1 MIFERAGGTRTLKNH
16 YTYRTTQHHNTAVLG
31 RKMLLHRRAKIA
43 RFWLLSRVIGL
54 GGWCAIATGNPTLAQ
69 IIPDGTL
76 GNEASVVQSNVNV
89 RGLPAELIAGGAQR
103 NSTLFHSFQQFNVS
117 EGQRTYFGNPAGI
130 ENILTRV
137 TGNTRSDILGT
148 LGVNGGANLFL
159 LNPNGILFGPNSHL
173 DIAGSFVASTANS
186 FVFPDGSE
194 FSATNPQS
202 PPLLAIN
209 LTPGVQYGAV
219 SPGSTLASTG
229 HLAVGKDLTLVADQ
243 LDLQGQI
250 YAGGKATLRAT
261 DRLRIRDSAAA
272 PFIAAAQG
280 ELLVQGDRSVDIF
293 ALNHPDSGFFSGE
306 DMVLR
311 SANPVIGDAHY
322 WSGGNFHVEQLSG
335 NLGDLNSPND
345 PIIRALG
352 DVNFNTYLGT
362 SLHIFAGGAVNIG
375 SAIITGTETG
385 TAGVDFIQ
393 ETVQLSNGNSLAID
407 GSIQPTLDIRAG
419 IDPAQIGTPGIAS
432 LNFPIDSFFPGSPT
446 LTSSPTSADISIG
459 TVSLRGIPNGRIFLT
474 NQYKA
479 NPSLT
484 GGDISITGSGL
495 STVGLGGSGGSVL
508 LDSRKGIILDG
519 IDIISFS
526 LSRGNGGDVTLFAQE
541 DITLTAGSRIN
552 ADGFLGGSI
561 TFNSKADIFIEDSEV
576 RTRSTASGLP
586 SPIPRSGDINIQ
598 SRSLFVTDGGFL
610 TSVTLGDAAA
620 GRVIIN
626 ARETALFAGES
637 SSGRLSG
644 ASSRVGSSSAG
655 DAGAI
660 EIETG
665 SLFVTDGAF
674 LSTRTLGQ
682 GDAGKIFIN
691 ARDAIVFDG
700 ESNSGAPSAAFSQ
713 VVFDASGD
721 SEGIEINTGSL
732 FVRNGAV
739 LDARTLVQGNAGRII
754 INARDIVV
762 FDGERSNGN
771 PSGVASFVGAGA
783 TGNSGGIEINTG
795 FLSVTNGAGFDART
809 LGQGNSG
816 KIVIR
821 ARHDIVFDGIRSN
834 GNPSSA
840 SSQVEIPEARGN
852 AGGIDIATG
861 GSLFVTGGAVLDANT
876 NGQGNAGPIRII
888 AGETVVFDGL
898 RSGTPEERAR
908 SINVVSS
915 GASSAVESEGMGNAG
930 GIEIR
935 TGSLF
940 VTGGASVDA
949 RTAGFGDAGTININA
964 SDIVLFSGTGT
975 VNRGE
980 ERQVVAST
988 AVSRVDPGAIGN
1000 AGGISITTGLLSL
1013 EAGAQVLAETSGQ
1026 GNAGNIFLQAANVDL
1041 RSGSSISTAVNSG
1054 AIGQGGIINLTTR
1067 FLNLDRAQIL
1077 SNTLGQGNAG
1087 NITLQAFQT
1096 DLRSGSA
1103 ISSAVSA
1110 GAVGQGGTVNLQT
1123 TSLLLDSGAQ
1133 IRADTFGQGNAGNI
1147 FLRTSQTNLRFGS
1160 AISSAVN
1167 AGAIG
1172 QGGTV
1177 DLTADFLNLNQ
1188 ARILSSTEG
1197 QGDAGRINLGA
1208 TQSIVLANGSTIAST
1223 AGTGISGNG
1232 GSIALQAPVLLLLDS
1247 SQISV
1252 STEGLSD
1259 SNAGQIS
1266 VQGDRVALQDGSQ
1279 LAATT
1284 AGGTSGGIGVNAR
1297 ILDIFSG
1304 GQIRTTTS
1312 GNSAAGDIVLQ
1323 VLDSITLDGDDS
1335 GLFANTVSGSSGAG
1349 GSIFIDPRM
1358 MAIRNGAGIVVDS
1371 QGSGTGG
1378 NIQLQ
1383 AGSLTLDDRARIS
1396 AITASSQGGNIDLL
1410 IDGILLLRRNSS
1422 ISATAGTAGA
1432 GGDGGNID
1440 IRALFVVAPQTE
1452 NSDITANAFAGR
1464 GGNISFTTNGI
1475 FGLQFRQQLTPFSDI
1490 TVSSQFGVDGTVVFN
1505 TPDVDPSR
1513 GLAEFPDFVEPTPI
1527 IATGCSSGETGTGN
1541 FAIAG
1546 QGGVPQNSMDDV
1558 FINPSLPEGIWTS
1571 SSGEVDRHQE
1581 TVSEPSTNRHPA
1593 SNRRPAQGMVLDA
1606 NGNLLL
1612 TAARRP
1618 YPGAF
1623 FNQLSCQNYQVARQP

>member
-1 MIFERAGGTRTLKNH
+1 MIFERAGSTRTLKNH
-16 YTYRTTQHHNTAVLG
+16 YTYRTTQHHNPAVLG

-352 DVNFNTYLGT
+352 DVNFNTYFGT

-385 TAGVDFIQ
+385 TAGIDFIQ

-446 LTSSPTSADISIG
+446 LTGAPTSADISIG

-495 STVGLGGSGGSVL
+495 STVGFGGSGGSVL

-526 LSRGNGGDVTLFAQE
+526 FGGNGGDVTLFAQE

-552 ADGFLGGSI
+552 ADGLLGGGI

-576 RTRSTASGLP
+576 RTRSSASGLP

-1041 RSGSSISTAVNSG
+1041 RSGSSISTAVNAG

-1232 GSIALQAPVLLLLDS
+1232 GSIALQAPVLLLLDG

-1266 VQGDRVALQDGSQ
+1266 LQGDRVALQDGSQ

-1284 AGGTSGGIGVNAR
+1284 AGGISGGIGVNAR
-1297 ILDIFSG
+1297 ILEIFSG

-1335 GLFANTVSGSSGAG
+1335 GLFANTVSGSSGVG

-1422 ISATAGTAGA
+1422 ISATAGIAGA

-1452 NSDITANAFAGR
+1452 NSDIKANAFAGR

-1513 GLAEFPDFVEPTPI
+1513 GLAVFPDFVDPPAA
-1527 IATGCSSGETGTGN
+1527 IATGCSSGKAATGSLQTSGS
-1541 FAIAG
+1541 
-1546 QGGVPQNSMDDV
+1546 GGVPA
-1558 FINPSLPEGIWTS
+1558 NPLETFSIGSVLPDGIWIFPDS
-1571 SSGEVDRHQE
+1571 DIERHRKAIRA
-1581 TVSEPSTNRHPA
+1581 TPHRNPPMA
-1593 SNRRPAQGMVLDA
+1593 SKRPAQGMAIDV
-1606 NGNLLL
+1606 NGDMWL
-1612 TAARRP
+1612 TATAAPQGSLFAQPACRQYRFARHV
-1618 YPGAF
+1618 F
-1623 FNQLSCQNYQVARQP
+1623 